1 MMDIISHLHLCF
13 EDIGDMFLSD
23 HSIKGF
29 WAVFICEAH
38 LRLYYI
44 RSKILILV

>member
-1 MMDIISHLHLCF
+1 MMDVVSHLHLCF

-38 LRLYYI
+38 LDCIVQGL
-44 RSKILILV
+44 KF